1 MICQGLNFL
10 PSDELILPVQ
20 RQNNMESINMT
31 MELISGKM
39 QLNTFRSKENSDLGI

>member
-10 PSDELILPVQ
+10 PSDELILQ
-20 RQNNMESINMT
+20 RQNNMESIKIT